1 MLLPRDQLPLSALD
15 LGQPHGDLPTTRF
28 FESKIK
34 ILDLEG
40 RLGSNVLLARSETT
54 RVAYAVERE
63 AAGLYVVCKLGP
75 WVDLNKL
82 GQGATVVCSE
92 RMRAPRPAAP
102 SSSTVPGAL
111 VTPFLHK
118 EAKKRRLVIDE
129 IQSMVRRRSI
139 ASKEP
144 PSRPST
150 PGTAAPTSEG
160 PVLGSNGAAAPSE
173 SGIQPLVNHT
183 LLGDEEPGSQALPFL
198 EDNPVQPTAD
208 DIFQN
213 IRAQYIEALYHSM
226 VGRVLGFVVP
236 RAHFSRDHWRIL
248 QKALCPEPGLPF
260 TWTVTP
266 ILRWAI

>member
-15 LGQPHGDLPTTRF
+15 FGQPHGGLPTARF

-63 AAGLYVVCKLGP
+63 DVGLYVVCKLGS

-92 RMRAPRPAAP
+92 RMWAPRPAAP
-102 SSSTVPGAL
+102 SSSTPSGAL

-144 PSRPST
+144 QSRPST
-150 PGTAAPTSEG
+150 PGTVAPTSEG

-173 SGIQPLVNHT
+173 SGIQPSE
-183 LLGDEEPGSQALPFL
+183 EEPETQALPSPD
-198 EDNPVQPTAD
+198 ETPVQPTAD

-213 IRAQYIEALYHSM
+213 IRAQYFEALYHSM
-226 VGRVLGFVVP
+226 VSRVLVFVTP
-236 RAHFSRDHWRIL
+236 RADLCRDHWRIL
-248 QKALCPEPGLPF
+248 QKALCPEPGLPS

-266 ILRWAI
+266 ILKWAI